1 MTLDAEMYPLPFTVR
16 VKAGPPATAEV
27 GLMEEMVGVA
37 ATSGKLTALDAPGV
51 ETLMAATPS
60 VSDQGGR
67 YAGGQ
72 LGGADECGSERGTN
86 P

>member
-1 MTLDAEMYPLPFTVR
+1 MTLEAGINPVPFTVR

-37 ATSGKLTALDAPGV
+37 AMTGKLTALDAPGV
-51 ETLMAATPS
+51 ETLMGATPS
-60 VSDQGGR
+60 VAIRLDG
-67 YAGGQ
+67 YDGGQ
-72 LGGADECGSERGTN
+72 LGGADECGSERSAD